1 MRKYELT
8 KIGEFHTNHNE
19 DYFMS
24 TEIGSNKVM
33 ISVMDGCSMG
43 TDSHFASTLIGKIL
57 KKISTEIY
65 YKEFAE
71 KIKNP
76 IDEILKEVTHRLFQK
91 LKELKNELN
100 LDRDELL
107 STMILGIVD
116 REEKI
121 AEIITIGDGLVICD
135 GVITEYEQDN
145 KPDYLGYHLGENF
158 EDWYENQNQRLKL
171 DKIEDLSISTDGIFT
186 FKKFD
191 TEEYDEV
198 TESEIVDYLL
208 IDRQGRESENML
220 LKKMIKI
227 EKKWGLKPSDD
238 LTIIRLMID

>member
-1 MRKYELT
+1 
-8 KIGEFHTNHNE
+8 
-19 DYFMS
+19 
-24 TEIGSNKVM
+24 M

-43 TDSHFASTLIGKIL
+43 TESYFASTLIGKVL
-57 KKISTEIY
+57 KKISTEIH

-71 KIKNP
+71 KTEDSI
-76 IDEILKEVTHRLFQK
+76 EQILKKVTRSLFQK
-91 LKELKNELN
+91 LKELKNELS
-100 LDRDELL
+100 LERDELL

-145 KPDYLGYHLGENF
+145 KPDYLGYHLDENF
-158 EDWYENQNQRLKL
+158 EDWYEKQNQRLRL
-171 DKIEDLSISTDGIFT
+171 SNIEDLSISTDGIFT

-208 IDRQGRESENML
+208 IDRQEKESENML
-220 LKKMIKI
+220 LKKMIRI

-238 LTIIRLMID
+238 LTIIRLMIE

>member
-1 MRKYELT
+1 MTKYELT

-19 DYFMS
+19 DYLTS
-24 TEIGSNKVM
+24 NEIGSNKIM

-43 TDSHFASTLIGKIL
+43 TESYFASTLIGKVL
-57 KKISTEIY
+57 KKISTEIH

-71 KIKNP
+71 KTEDSI
-76 IDEILKEVTHRLFQK
+76 EQILKKVTRSLFQK
-91 LKELKNELN
+91 LKELKNELS
-100 LDRDELL
+100 LERDELL

-145 KPDYLGYHLGENF
+145 KPDYLGYHLDENF
-158 EDWYENQNQRLKL
+158 EDWYEKQNQRLRL
-171 DKIEDLSISTDGIFT
+171 SNIEDLSISTDGIFT

-191 TEEYDEV
+191 TEEYGEV

-208 IDRQGRESENML
+208 IDRQEKESENML
-220 LKKMIKI
+220 LKKMIRI

-238 LTIIRLMID
+238 LTIIRLMIE